1 MYDQID
7 RTIRPG
13 LIVSCQAGAD
23 SPLHGPQMMA
33 AMARAAV
40 EGGAVGV
47 RTNGPDDIRS
57 VRAAVGVPVVG
68 IFKHTIPG
76 YDVYITP
83 DLERAAQVARAG
95 ADVIA
100 LDATARPHPEG
111 TTAAFIRLV
120 KEALRLPVFADVSTR
135 EEGVAAAAAGADYVG
150 TTLSGY
156 TGTHPGAGA
165 GEPDLE
171 LVRDLALA
179 LDTPVIAEGRY
190 WTPELVGRAF
200 DLGAH
205 AVVVGTAITD
215 PRTITRRF
223 ADAVPGKMS

>member
-1 MYDQID
+1 M
-7 RTIRPG
+7 IRSG

-33 AMARAAV
+33 AMAQAAV
-40 EGGAVGV
+40 EGGAVGI
-47 RTNGPDDIRS
+47 RANGPDDIR
-57 VRAAVGVPVVG
+57 AVKAVVEAPIVG
-68 IFKHTIPG
+68 IFKYVVPG

-83 DLERAAQVARAG
+83 DLERAAQVAQAG

-100 LDATARPHPEG
+100 LDATSRPHPEG
-111 TTAAFIRLV
+111 TATAFIRLV
-120 KEALRLPVFADVSTR
+120 KESLHLPVFADVATL

-156 TGTHPGAGA
+156 TGTHPYAGA
-165 GEPDLE
+165 GEPDLG
-171 LVRDLALA
+171 LVRDLART

-200 DLGAH
+200 DFGAY

-215 PRTITRRF
+215 PRAITRRF
-223 ADAVPGKMS
+223 TAAVPSGVS